1 MDAAYMAYREN
12 RIAKNRIRRLK
23 IVRMQRLALVA
34 IIAILI
40 SLTIFLAMSLGT
52 QAHSENMRYK
62 YYTQITVNHG
72 DTLESIACR
81 YITGEYEN
89 SESYINEVCNINHLE
104 DKDQV
109 LAGESLIV
117 PYYSDD
123 YRSGN

>member
-1 MDAAYMAYREN
+1 MDAAYMAYRER
-12 RIAKNRIRRLK
+12 RIAKNKIKRIR
-23 IVRMQRLALVA
+23 IVRGQRIALVT
-34 IIAILI
+34 IIAILA
-40 SLTIFLAMSLGT
+40 SLIIFLTLSLGI

-81 YITGEYEN
+81 YITEEYEN
-89 SESYINEVCNINHLE
+89 LDNYINEVCNINHLE

-109 LAGESLIV
+109 IAGESLIV

-123 YRSGN
+123 YRSEN